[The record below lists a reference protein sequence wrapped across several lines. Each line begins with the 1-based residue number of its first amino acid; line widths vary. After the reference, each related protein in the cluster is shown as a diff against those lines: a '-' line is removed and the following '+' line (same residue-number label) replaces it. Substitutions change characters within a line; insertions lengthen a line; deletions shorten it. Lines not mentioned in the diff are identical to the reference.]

1 MKYNLAIL
9 ASGSGTN
16 AENIARYFE
25 NNPQINVSLIIS
37 NKANAFV
44 LERAKLLGID
54 SNVIIKDEW
63 AQENKVLDLFETY
76 HIDYIIL
83 AGYLLK
89 IPTYLLNKY
98 PNKIINIHP
107 ALLPKFGGKGM
118 YGDAVHKAVVEAQEK
133 ETGITIH
140 FCNEHY
146 DKGNII
152 FQEKCIV
159 LPTDTYED
167 VANKVH
173 SLEYKYFP
181 KVIEDLL
188 TNSNVVG

>member
-16 AENIARYFE
+16 AENIVLYFK
-25 NNPQINVSLIIS
+25 NNPSFNISIIIS

-44 LERAKLLGID
+44 IERAKRLDID
-54 SNVIIKDEW
+54 NKIIIKEEWNDE
-63 AQENKVLDLFETY
+63 KSVLDLFDTH

-98 PNKIINIHP
+98 PNRIINIHP

-118 YGDAVHKAVVEAQEK
+118 YGDAVHKAVVQAQEK

-146 DKGNII
+146 DEGNII
-152 FQEKCIV
+152 FQEKCEV

-173 SLEYKYFP
+173 KLEYKYYP
-181 KVIEDLL
+181 KVIEELL
-188 TNSNVVG
+188 INSNIVS